1 MNERGAI
8 LPSIM
13 VFVFL
18 LVVVLLG
25 SVRIY
30 RNQMYQLLATTEMYE
45 AKSMLSFTEREIL
58 DRSMDSKKLQT
69 GTITFNNGKVYIT
82 KTDSMHYQL
91 EAVTTNQFSLVK
103 QIAVSSLKNET
114 AQDEDKKEITVP

>member
-25 SVRIY
+25 SVQIY

-69 GTITFNNGKVYIT
+69 GTITFNNGKVHIT